1 MLQKRTRRLSALAIT
16 LAVLLAIS
24 LLAIGPVTSVL
35 AQGQTQ
41 SPPAAQEAAPP
52 AAGPQAPAPAADTGL
67 LENERNTIDVVRT
80 YGDSVVAINVKI
92 QGRTVNPFGGIPEE
106 SLPPFF
112 RQFLQPQQQLQQSS
126 GSGFVID
133 QAGQILT
140 NFHVVQGALNPS
152 TIDLAQGASIT
163 VTFPSRS
170 GDPLP
175 VTVVGASA
183 LYDLALLELDDPA
196 GLPSSVVPITLGDTG
211 SLQVGQKA
219 IAIGNP
225 FGFEF
230 TVTTGIVSALGRH
243 LPGIGEVSDIP
254 LVQTDA
260 AINPGNSGGPLL
272 DSQGQLIGVN
282 TAIIPQVSATGNRS
296 WLGIGFAIP
305 SDIVQSAL
313 PQLKEGGLE
322 NIESRP
328 RLGIVI
334 QDLSAYPSQIRQRL
348 NLPEEGVGVLR
359 VQPGSAAEA
368 AGLEGSTFGVDLG
381 QGQTLPIPGDIIT
394 AVDGTPVT
402 SSADLQGLI
411 LQKQAGDTV
420 LLELQRDGEKVEV
433 EVPLQVVPQES
444 QEQDGRAQ

>member
-1 MLQKRTRRLSALAIT
+1 
-16 LAVLLAIS
+16 
-24 LLAIGPVTSVL
+24 
-35 AQGQTQ
+35 
-41 SPPAAQEAAPP
+41 
-52 AAGPQAPAPAADTGL
+52 
-67 LENERNTIDVVRT
+67 
-80 YGDSVVAINVKI
+80 
-92 QGRTVNPFGGIPEE
+92 
-106 SLPPFF
+106 
-112 RQFLQPQQQLQQSS
+112 
-126 GSGFVID
+126 
-133 QAGQILT
+133 
-140 NFHVVQGALNPS
+140 
-152 TIDLAQGASIT
+152 
-163 VTFPSRS
+163 
-170 GDPLP
+170 
-175 VTVVGASA
+175 
-183 LYDLALLELDDPA
+183 
-196 GLPSSVVPITLGDTG
+196 
-211 SLQVGQKA
+211 
-219 IAIGNP
+219 
-225 FGFEF
+225 
-230 TVTTGIVSALGRH
+230 
-243 LPGIGEVSDIP
+243 
-254 LVQTDA
+254 
-260 AINPGNSGGPLL
+260 
-272 DSQGQLIGVN
+272 
-282 TAIIPQVSATGNRS
+282 
-296 WLGIGFAIP
+296 
-305 SDIVQSAL
+305 VQSAL